1 MNNII
6 YDKVLMLV
14 GTFIRYG
21 LVAAAAW
28 LTQHKIFTEGEGSA
42 LGEGDG
48 SAEGEALGTGEE
60 REAKRGICCCEPPTF
75 DDGSLELWVG
85 ACRVSP

>member
-1 MNNII
+1 MAFSSPPVETEPELNS
-6 YDKVLMLV
+6 
-14 GTFIRYG
+14 TF
-21 LVAAAAW
+21 AAAAC
-28 LTQHKIFTEGEGSA
+28 TEGEGSA

-60 REAKRGICCCEPPTF
+60 REAKRGICCCETPTF